1 MNLEE
6 FRKKSQSE
14 SDWAPG
20 WDEIDIAFSKLYPNQ
35 KPIHYGTD
43 FEKRAIL
50 GGDQYL
56 DGYSI
61 YQSPKGYK
69 HIVTYGM
76 TELYADEEKL
86 DGEWNKWGYEMTIK
100 LAVEENDS
108 VLWSLNLLANLAR
121 YTYTQDRF
129 FEPFQFISGGGNS
142 ICASR
147 SSEITAL
154 MVIRDTE
161 LDIIEGIYGKTEFL
175 QLVGITESELSELKK
190 NRENSKLLYDLI
202 KKDNPDFDTD
212 LNRLKSYL

>member
-1 MNLEE
+1 
-6 FRKKSQSE
+6 
-14 SDWAPG
+14 
-20 WDEIDIAFSKLYPNQ
+20 
-35 KPIHYGTD
+35 
-43 FEKRAIL
+43 
-50 GGDQYL
+50 
-56 DGYSI
+56 
-61 YQSPKGYK
+61 
-69 HIVTYGM
+69 M

-142 ICASR
+142 ICVNR
-147 SSEITAL
+147 TSEITAL

-175 QLVGITESELSELKK
+175 QLVGITEFELSELKK